1 MTPEQMNKLLAPLIK
16 VVQAEAVSTM
26 KAENVQLKAKL
37 KKASEQRD
45 EWRYQAQ
52 KYQKTILEMKGKK

>member
-1 MTPEQMNKLLAPLIK
+1 MTPEQMTKLLAPMLKI
-16 VVQAEAVSTM
+16 VQAEAVSTM
-26 KAENVQLKAKL
+26 KAENAQLKVKL

-52 KYQKTILEMKGKK
+52 KYQSRLLGKK